1 MIRCREKPAHV
12 CGRGPLIEVELPRRC
27 RAGTAGNDPKPTSD
41 ALRRS
46 RHEANGAFPFG
57 SGARLCAHRDPG
69 GQSARDLILA
79 RRSFHGG
86 QDAARPAHRA
96 LRFCRHQP
104 RGCGRH
110 LWCRN
115 KAGVADAE
123 VTAAPAFHKVRCR
136 IGLPDFF
143 GCKPIRAESGD
154 RFASQ
159 NRFETKSSCAT
170 EEQPF
175 MATRNARSRLTLD

>member
-1 MIRCREKPAHV
+1 MTTSMIRCREKPAHV

-86 QDAARPAHRA
+86 QDAARPAHHA

-104 RGCGRH
+104 RCRRRYVGR
-110 LWCRN
+110 CD
-115 KAGVADAE
+115 KAGVA
-123 VTAAPAFHKVRCR
+123 VAAVMPAPGQCK
-136 IGLPDFF
+136 F
-143 GCKPIRAESGD
+143 GG
-154 RFASQ
+154 
-159 NRFETKSSCAT
+159 RFEGENGCRARGNGWPRPLSYRWARPSSRTAT
-170 EEQPF
+170 V
-175 MATRNARSRLTLD
+175 RSAVSNPP

>member
-1 MIRCREKPAHV
+1 MAWSNSYRTSNCRWRHRMLYLWSPYRGMTASMIRCREKLAHV

-96 LRFCRHQP
+96 LRSCRLQL
-104 RGCGRH
+104 RRRWRH
-110 LWCRN
+110 LGRCD
-115 KAGVADAE
+115 KAASAAAAVT
-123 VTAAPAFHKVRCR
+123 TAAAISPTR
-136 IGLPDFF
+136 
-143 GCKPIRAESGD
+143 SG
-154 RFASQ
+154 R
-159 NRFETKSSCAT
+159 RL
-170 EEQPF
+170 QP
-175 MATRNARSRLTLD
+175 